1 MAESERVRT
10 PSVSKFQ
17 YSTLHLIFKFI
28 WYLPVLI
35 GKVRSVCE
43 ENGLRNN
50 SIVMYISRFTG
61 HREQRWHLLG
71 KPQGRTFVP
80 HEQDVPRSVFPV
92 PLLAMSDAHN

>member
-10 PSVSKFQ
+10 PSIFKFQ
-17 YSTLHLIFKFI
+17 YLTLHLILKFI

-35 GKVRSVCE
+35 GEVRNIYE
-43 ENGLRNN
+43 ENGLRND
-50 SIVMYISRFTG
+50 SIVMYISRFADY
-61 HREQRWHLLG
+61 REQRWRLLG

-80 HEQDVPRSVFPV
+80 HEQDVPRSVSPV